1 MKCQKVISLLTEY
14 YDDELS
20 QKTKAAVKEHLDQ
33 CEECRTKHKEFNKG
47 IKLIKKLKPLD

>member
-20 QKTKAAVKEHLDQ
+20 PKTRKAVKDHLAH
-33 CEECRTKHKEFNKG
+33 CEECKTKHKEFNKG
-47 IKLIKKLKPLD
+47 LKLLKKLKPLD

>member
-20 QKTKAAVKEHLDQ
+20 QKIRTAVKEHLVQ
-33 CEECRTKHKEFNKG
+33 CEECEAKYGEF
-47 IKLIKKLKPLD
+47 KKTLKILKRLKPLD

>member
-20 QKTKAAVKEHLDQ
+20 QKIRTAVKDHLAH
-33 CEECRTKHKEFNKG
+33 CEECKTEHKEFNKSV
-47 IKLIKKLKPLD
+47 KLLKKLKPLD